1 VYRREP
7 RVFWVSYEVGRQ
19 VRVCGSEGSTEL
31 LATVSLGSV
40 PASTRNSILFA
51 EPPSPVR
58 VCGSQRST
66 AFADVLTDVQESVGA
81 AHDATLLLNAQ
92 RYAVEAGSR

>member
-1 VYRREP
+1 M
-7 RVFWVSYEVGRQ
+7 
-19 VRVCGSEGSTEL
+19 RVCGSEGSTEL

-40 PASTRNSILFA
+40 PDSPWPASTRNSILFA